1 MYYHSGNIPLS
12 EYSNRISGILFLAE
26 SDHSR
31 TNRASERGVSDAIFA
46 LIKPDI
52 AASGLF
58 HFFDASA
65 LNRGAFRV
73 NRPVSPPRRL
83 SCVGVKRISAA
94 WKSLARAARRR
105 AIPRWGRELIEID
118 GACDLRTNRGTVCK

>member
-1 MYYHSGNIPLS
+1 L
-12 EYSNRISGILFLAE
+12 
-26 SDHSR
+26 
-31 TNRASERGVSDAIFA
+31 ERGVSDAIFA
-46 LIKPDI
+46 MIKPDI